1 MGVGDATRKEREMAT
16 LELFDKER
24 KVKETVELPESVFG
38 AVVKEH
44 LLHQV
49 VVAQRNEK
57 RSGTASTKTRKEV
70 RGGGKK
76 PYRQKGTGRARMGS
90 TRSPLLRG
98 GGTVFGPHPRS
109 YGQKVNRK
117 SMKAALRSAL
127 TVRARENRIML
138 VDDLD
143 LAGPRTREFL
153 KVAGKLG
160 LSHALLVTEEP
171 KETLALGI
179 RNLSSFK
186 SLPVSA
192 LNVVDIL
199 SYEQLVFTRPAFDR
213 ISEVLGK

>member
-1 MGVGDATRKEREMAT
+1 MAT

-24 KVKETVELPESVFG
+24 KVKETVELAESVFG
-38 AVVKEH
+38 AEVKEH

-49 VVAQRNEK
+49 VVAQRNAK

-109 YGQKVNRK
+109 YEQKVNRK
-117 SMKAALRSAL
+117 SMKVALRSAL
-127 TVRARENRIML
+127 TVRAKENRIVL

-143 LAGPRTREFL
+143 LTGPRTREFL

-160 LSHALLVTEEP
+160 LTHALLVTEEH

-199 SYEQLVFTRPAFDR
+199 SYEQLVFTRQAFDR

>member
-1 MGVGDATRKEREMAT
+1 MAT

-38 AVVKEH
+38 AEVKEH

-49 VVAQRNEK
+49 VVALRNAK
-57 RSGTASTKTRKEV
+57 RSGNASTKTRKEV

-90 TRSPLLRG
+90 IRSPLLRG

-109 YGQKVNRK
+109 YEQKVNRK
-117 SMKAALRSAL
+117 SMKVALRSAL
-127 TVRARENRIML
+127 TVRARENRIVL

-213 ISEVLGK
+213 ISEVLGE

>member
-1 MGVGDATRKEREMAT
+1 MAT

-24 KVKETVELPESVFG
+24 QIKETIELPESVFG
-38 AVVKEH
+38 AEVKTH

-49 VVAQRNEK
+49 VVAQRNAR
-57 RSGTASTKTRKEV
+57 RSGSASTKTRKEV
-70 RGGGKK
+70 SGGGRK
-76 PYRQKGTGRARMGS
+76 PYRQKGTGRSRMGS

-109 YGQKVNRK
+109 YDQKVNRK
-117 SMKAALRSAL
+117 TMKAALRCALSA
-127 TVRARENRIML
+127 RARENRIVL

-143 LAGPRTREFL
+143 LPAPRTKEFL

-171 KETLALGI
+171 KKTLDLGI
-179 RNLSSFK
+179 RNLPSFK

-192 LNVVDIL
+192 LNVYDIL
-199 SYEQLVFTRPAFDR
+199 SYEQLVFTRPALEK

>member
-1 MGVGDATRKEREMAT
+1 MAT

-24 KVKETVELPESVFG
+24 QVQETVELPESVFG
-38 AVVKEH
+38 AEVKEH

-49 VVAQRNEK
+49 VVAQRNAK
-57 RSGTASTKTRKEV
+57 RSGNASTKTRKEV

-109 YGQKVNRK
+109 YEQKVNRK
-117 SMKAALRSAL
+117 SMKVALRSAL
-127 TVRARENRIML
+127 TVRARENRIVL

-143 LAGPRTREFL
+143 LASPRTREFL

-213 ISEVLGK
+213 ISEVLGE